1 MLTSQISDDYS
12 TYNSSISSQI
22 SGVKKKERIYLE
34 AVPEI
39 YIHKLYYTC
48 TCTQMNDGYL
58 GIWPSLKILTES
70 LIQ

>member
-12 TYNSSISSQI
+12 TFNSFLSTQI

-48 TCTQMNDGYL
+48 TCTQMNECDL
-58 GIWPSLKILTES
+58 GM
-70 LIQ
+70 